1 MNNLEL
7 KRAILQK
14 IEEFQT
20 IIIARHVKPDGDCIG
35 SSLGLREILRLSFPE
50 KRILS
55 VGRPASSFSIL
66 SARKTRTS
74 AKVLSRGACDCS

>member
-35 SSLGLREILRLSFPE
+35 SPLGLREILRLSFPE
-50 KRILS
+50 KEFQRRPPRQFFFRFYRL
-55 VGRPASSFSIL
+55 GRPG
-66 SARKTRTS
+66 RWRRN
-74 AKVLSRGACDCS
+74 LSRGACDCS